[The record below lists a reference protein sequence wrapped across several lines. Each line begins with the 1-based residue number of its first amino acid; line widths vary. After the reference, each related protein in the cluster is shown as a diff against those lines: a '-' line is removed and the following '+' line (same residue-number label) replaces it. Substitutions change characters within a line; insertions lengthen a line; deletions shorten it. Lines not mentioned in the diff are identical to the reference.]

1 MFQFQLFFF
10 FFGRNKKRKMNL
22 AGINVCKINAFALN
36 VSSFLLIYCCMRK
49 LHMFIIITRSS
60 FTYILGATLIQYAR
74 TLTNKTPTTTHQ
86 YSWQNS
92 SWCYCTM
99 GILTYGTTTELK
111 LQKHDCNYWYSRKTL
126 WFSYPL

>member
-1 MFQFQLFFF
+1 
-10 FFGRNKKRKMNL
+10 
-22 AGINVCKINAFALN
+22 
-36 VSSFLLIYCCMRK
+36 
-49 LHMFIIITRSS
+49 MFIIITRSS

-74 TLTNKTPTTTHQ
+74 TLTNKTPTITHQ

-111 LQKHDCNYWYSRKTL
+111 LQKHDSTL
-126 WFSYPL
+126 EKHFFFFFLPSIVPLQYMYTIIS